1 VAELKTKP
9 TTASVKA
16 FLDQIDDDQ
25 RRKDCR
31 TVAAIMQSVTRAK
44 PVMWGPKIV
53 GFGQFDYG
61 RSGGTAT
68 YKWFLAGFSPRAAAT
83 VVYLL
88 GGADKALL
96 AKLGKHKIGGSCLYI
111 KRLDDVHQ
119 PTLRKLIAASVK
131 NVSKRFTRKPS

>member
-1 VAELKTKP
+1 MAELKTKP

-16 FLDQIDDDQ
+16 FLDTIDDDQ

-31 TVAAIMQSVTRAK
+31 TVASIMQSLTRAK

-53 GFGQFDYG
+53 GFG
-61 RSGGTAT
+61 
-68 YKWFLAGFSPRAAAT
+68 PREAAT

-96 AKLGKHKIGGSCLYI
+96 AKLGKHRIGGSCLYI

-131 NVSKRFTRKPS
+131 NVSNRFARKTAGTVSGPRDLSRRKGFSQS